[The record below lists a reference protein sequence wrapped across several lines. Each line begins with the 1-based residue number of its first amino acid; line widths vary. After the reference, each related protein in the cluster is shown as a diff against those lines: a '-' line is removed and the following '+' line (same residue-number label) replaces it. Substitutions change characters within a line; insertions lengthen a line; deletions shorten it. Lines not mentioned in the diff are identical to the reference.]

1 MFDLLSRYWWIVAL
15 RGAIAVIFGMLAFIW
30 PEITLETLI
39 LFFGAYVLMDGIFS
53 IIHAIGGW
61 KERDDRWLLL
71 LEGLLGVGVG
81 ISTYRAPG
89 ITATG
94 LLLYIAAWSLAMG
107 ILKIAAAIRLR
118 KVIEREWWLA
128 SSGIASVLLAM
139 LLMWFPAAG
148 ALGFLWLIAS
158 YAFIFGV
165 ILLAVGFKLRW
176 LSVRKKEAS
185 A

>member
-1 MFDLLSRYWWIVAL
+1 MSNALSQYWWIVAL
-15 RGAIAVIFGMLAFIW
+15 RGAIAVIFGLLAFIW
-30 PEITLETLI
+30 PEITLATLI
-39 LFFGAYVLMDGIFS
+39 LFFGAYVLMDGVFS

-61 KERDDRWLLL
+61 KEKDDRWFLL

-107 ILKIAAAIRLR
+107 ILKIVTAIRLR
-118 KVIEREWWLA
+118 KVIQGEWWLA
-128 SSGIASVLLAM
+128 ASGIASLLFAA
-139 LLMWFPAAG
+139 LLMWFPAVG
-148 ALGFLWLIAS
+148 ALGVLWLIAS
-158 YAFIFGV
+158 YAFIFGL
-165 ILLAVGFKLRW
+165 ILLAVGFKLRS
-176 LSVRKKEAS
+176 LNVRKEEAS

>member
-1 MFDLLSRYWWIVAL
+1 MFDLLSRYWWVLAL
-15 RGAIAVIFGMLAFIW
+15 RGAIAVIFGMLVFIW
-30 PEITLETLI
+30 PWITLATLV
-39 LFFGAYVLMDGIFS
+39 LFFGAYVLMDGVFS
-53 IIHAIGGW
+53 IIHGIGGW
-61 KERDDRWLLL
+61 KERDDRWFLL

-107 ILKIAAAIRLR
+107 ILKIATAIRLR
-118 KVIEREWWLA
+118 KVIKNEWWLA
-128 SSGIASVLLAM
+128 SGGVASILFAM
-139 LLMWFPAAG
+139 LLMWFPDAG
-148 ALGFLWLIAS
+148 ALGLLWLIAS

-176 LSVRKKEAS
+176 LSAQPKEAS
-185 A
+185 S